1 LDFHRVAVTVSSTTN
16 RVSYTGNGS
25 TTAFAFS
32 HPFRL
37 TADLV
42 VTVRT
47 TATGA
52 ESLKTEGSDY
62 TVSGTADSGTGGY
75 TSGTVTFGTAPASG
89 TQVHIDR
96 VVTRTQTSDFISGDG
111 IPPASIE
118 GALDKLS
125 LSVQELDARFAR
137 TLLQPR
143 TAANRSLV
151 LPEPSSG
158 ASDKILGINTTGTAY
173 ELKTANTSAT
183 TSTISY
189 TQPLTGGTA
198 RTLLSRLSD
207 FVSVKDFG
215 ATGNGSTD
223 DTAAIQAAIDAISSS
238 GGTAFFPSGDYA
250 VASSLTLKSY
260 VRLVGVG
267 RGSRLLWTGGAST
280 MITTNSAGVLI
291 QAGMSDLAIDT
302 VGASKGIE
310 LYGPYNCAFT
320 NIALDGLSSTSVA
333 LDIRATSTGGTNPE
347 GNRNAVF
354 NSFSNIHH
362 EGRCG
367 TFIRMIGLAGT
378 PQVVTLNTLHACSA
392 DDVRVIGYDFAEWA
406 DNNCFTGM
414 CRVNLQANNAV
425 GAYHNSAH
433 ATDNRGVYAN
443 NFDMLAVDNFGSLTG
458 RVGIKMNYCKFNTV
472 ALYFNEPLAEGG
484 TLVTTSGSE
493 SYSIGRIQ
501 PSTNFFEKI
510 MRGREYIINDGDHIR
525 LATIDETKG
534 WGINVDSSTGDLRIT
549 RQSGSG
555 VIQMGTHT
563 ASGDAAVS
571 GYITIKD
578 AGGTTRKLAVIT

>member
-1 LDFHRVAVTVSSTTN
+1 MTIASSTN
-16 RVSYTGNGS
+16 RVSYSGNGS
-25 TTAFAFS
+25 TTAFAFAY
-32 HPFRL
+32 PFRA
-37 TADLV
+37 TSDLV

-47 TATGA
+47 TSTGA
-52 ESLKTEGSDY
+52 ESLKTEGADY
-62 TVSGTADSGTGGY
+62 TVTGTPTTDAGGY
-75 TSGTVTFGTAPASG
+75 ASGTVTFGTAPASG

-96 VVTRTQTSDFISGDG
+96 EPARTQTTDYVAGDG
-111 IPPASIE
+111 IPPSSIE
-118 GALDKLS
+118 GSLDRLT
-125 LSVQELDARFAR
+125 LLVQDLYSRFSRA
-137 TLLQPR
+137 LLQPK
-143 TAANRSLV
+143 TAANRDLV
-151 LPEPSSG
+151 LPEPSSS
-158 ASDKILGINTTGTAY
+158 AADKILGVNTTGTGF
-173 ELKTANTSAT
+173 ELKVANTSAT

-189 TQPLTGGTA
+189 TQPLTGATA
-198 RTLLSRLSD
+198 RTLLAKCSD
-207 FVSVKDFG
+207 IVSVKDFG
-215 ATGNGSTD
+215 ATGDGSTN
-223 DTAAIQAAIDAISSS
+223 DTAAIQAAIDAVSTN
-238 GGTAFFPSGDYA
+238 GGAVFFPPGNYA

-260 VRLVGVG
+260 VRLVGTG
-267 RGSRLLWTGGAST
+267 RASRLLWTGGAST
-280 MITTNSAGVLI
+280 MITTNSASVLI
-291 QAGMSDLAIDT
+291 QAGISNLAIDT
-302 VGASKGIE
+302 VSADKGIE
-310 LYGPYNCAFT
+310 LFGPYNCTFSD
-320 NIALDGLSSTSVA
+320 IALDGLSSTSVA

-354 NSFSNIHH
+354 NSFSNVHH

-443 NFDMLAVDNFGSLTG
+443 NFDMLAVDNFGALTG

-472 ALYFNEPLAEGG
+472 ALYFNEPAAEAG
-484 TLVTTSGSE
+484 TLVTTSGSI

-501 PSTNFFEKI
+501 TSTNFFEKT
-510 MRGREYIINDGDHIR
+510 MRGREVILDDSDHIR
-525 LATIDETKG
+525 LKTTDETKG

-549 RQSGSG
+549 RQAGSG